1 MATKRLHFIYKKVG
15 KLVPVNKNNQPIS
28 GADTPTYTT
37 DPKNPTKVLNP
48 TVPSIDDWQPKDKR
62 PGDSVVPT
70 NPGKDTP
77 VVYVKKRQK
86 PVMPFIPEQPKNPVV
101 PNDSEQPRTP
111 NQPDNSKQ
119 PTIPTTPDQ
128 PNDSIVPN
136 DSKHLATST
145 PRKQSIS
152 PVPGNSTQRATVSNS
167 VTAERSAAAD
177 SEKETALP
185 QTGNDN
191 NQAKAAMGLG
201 LTSLSTIMAMFGL
214 KKRRHN

>member
-15 KLVPVNKNNQPIS
+15 KLVPVNKNNQPIP

-37 DPKNPTKVLNP
+37 DPGDPTKVLNP
-48 TVPSIDDWQPKDKR
+48 TVPSIDSWQPKDKR

-77 VVYVKKRQK
+77 VIYVEKPQK
-86 PVMPFIPEQPKNPVV
+86 PVMPVIP
-101 PNDSEQPRTP
+101 EQPRTP

-145 PRKQSIS
+145 PREQLIS

-177 SEKETALP
+177 SEKETTLP
-185 QTGNDN
+185 QTGNDK
-191 NQAKAAMGLG
+191 NQAEAAMGLG
-201 LTSLSTIMAMFGL
+201 LTSLSTIMAMLGL

>member
-15 KLVPVNKNNQPIS
+15 KLVPVNKNNQPIP

-37 DPKNPTKVLNP
+37 DPGDPTKVLNP
-48 TVPSIDDWQPKDKR
+48 TVPSIDSWQPKDKR

-86 PVMPFIPEQPKNPVV
+86 PVMPVTPEQPKNPAV
-101 PNDSEQPRTP
+101 PNNSEQPRTP
-111 NQPDNSKQ
+111 NQSDNSKQ
-119 PTIPTTPDQ
+119 PTIPTAPDQ

-145 PRKQSIS
+145 SRDQSIS
-152 PVPGNSTQRATVSNS
+152 TMSSNSKQRATVNNS
-167 VTAERSAAAD
+167 VTDERSAVAD
-177 SEKETALP
+177 SEKETTLS
-185 QTGNDN
+185 QTGNDK
-191 NQAKAAMGLG
+191 NQAEAAMGLG
-201 LTSLSTIMAMFGL
+201 LTSLSTIMVMLGL
-214 KKRRHN
+214 KKHRHN

>member
-15 KLVPVNKNNQPIS
+15 KLIPVDPNGKPIP

-37 DPKNPTKVLNP
+37 DPKDPTKVLNP
-48 TVPSIDDWQPKDKR
+48 TVPSIDGWKPKDKR

-86 PVMPFIPEQPKNPVV
+86 PVMPVIPEQPKNLAV
-101 PNDSEQPRTP
+101 PNNSEQLRTP

-128 PNDSIVPN
+128 PNDSIMPN

-145 PRKQSIS
+145 PRDRSIS
-152 PVPGNSTQRATVSNS
+152 PVPGNLSNG
-167 VTAERSAAAD
+167 
-177 SEKETALP
+177 
-185 QTGNDN
+185 Q
-191 NQAKAAMGLG
+191 Q
-201 LTSLSTIMAMFGL
+201 
-214 KKRRHN
+214 

>member
-1 MATKRLHFIYKKVG
+1 M
-15 KLVPVNKNNQPIS
+15 
-28 GADTPTYTT
+28 
-37 DPKNPTKVLNP
+37 
-48 TVPSIDDWQPKDKR
+48 PSIDSVQPKDKR

-77 VVYVKKRQK
+77 VIYVEKRQK
-86 PVMPFIPEQPKNPVV
+86 PVMPFIPERPKNPVV

>member
-1 MATKRLHFIYKKVG
+1 M
-15 KLVPVNKNNQPIS
+15 
-28 GADTPTYTT
+28 
-37 DPKNPTKVLNP
+37 
-48 TVPSIDDWQPKDKR
+48 
-62 PGDSVVPT
+62 PT

-86 PVMPFIPEQPKNPVV
+86 PVMPVIPEQPKNPVV

-111 NQPDNSKQ
+111 NQPDNS
-119 PTIPTTPDQ
+119 
-128 PNDSIVPN
+128 
-136 DSKHLATST
+136 
-145 PRKQSIS
+145 
-152 PVPGNSTQRATVSNS
+152 TQRATVSNS

-177 SEKETALP
+177 SEKESTLP